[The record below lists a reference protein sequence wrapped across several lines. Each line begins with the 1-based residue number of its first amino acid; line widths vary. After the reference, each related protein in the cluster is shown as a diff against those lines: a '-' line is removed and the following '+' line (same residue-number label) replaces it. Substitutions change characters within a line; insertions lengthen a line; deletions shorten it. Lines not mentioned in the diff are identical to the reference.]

1 MPYCRRNGSAFFR
14 LTGRAAVFAFATAV
28 CSFAARRRDKIP
40 FCPIPVDVSQT
51 CLHVPFCSKWW
62 HCSFVRTVFRCKQ
75 HSRFVRTVF
84 RRLWHMH
91 PFVSAFCATATPF
104 LGREGD
110 RSAPKATG
118 LRMSAEFRWNDRL
131 SAEKAIALATKR
143 RPGSRIAF
151 GATGKRLRP

>member
-1 MPYCRRNGSAFFR
+1 MSDPSRRFPNMPA
-14 LTGRAAVFAFATAV
+14 
-28 CSFAARRRDKIP
+28 
-40 FCPIPVDVSQT
+40 
-51 CLHVPFCSKWW
+51 
-62 HCSFVRTVFRCKQ
+62 RTVLFKAVALLICPYRFPAGKQ

-91 PFVSAFCATATPF
+91 PFVSAVCATATPF

-131 SAEKAIALATKR
+131 SAEKQLHWRQSGGRALELLLGQLENGFDRKKSKS
-143 RPGSRIAF
+143 GSA
-151 GATGKRLRP
+151 